1 MKLLL
6 RWKIWKWEHF
16 GYPKNVSGG
25 YSQILTP
32 GKIEAC
38 YTNWFKFSGDISGG
52 MSGGSVM
59 LKNENKIIGVT
70 SQSYNL
76 GNYGRAWRMT
86 NNVILLIIDI
96 RNGTVT

>member
-1 MKLLL
+1 
-6 RWKIWKWEHF
+6 
-16 GYPKNVSGG
+16 
-25 YSQILTP
+25 
-32 GKIEAC
+32 
-38 YTNWFKFSGDISGG
+38 
-52 MSGGSVM
+52 M